1 MKKELANLIRTFEAL
16 GPIIGNAVKSG
27 QLFEPQC
34 ELTEPGSDILC
45 EYDVRIPMSEGFS
58 VTANIYRSKTA
69 PLSILHTPSRS
80 CRTFRVGCGHH
91 CDKLRRSSC
100 RYAALE
106 SDCS

>member
-1 MKKELANLIRTFEAL
+1 MNEELANLIRTFEAL
-16 GPIIGNAVKSG
+16 GPVVSNAVKSG

-34 ELTEPGSDILC
+34 ALTEPDSDILC

-58 VTANIYRSKTA
+58 IAANIFRSKTA

-80 CRTFRVGCGHH
+80 CRTFHVGFGHYG
-91 CDKLRRSSC
+91 DKLRRSSC
-100 RYAALE
+100 RYAAPG